1 MDQNNNRD
9 PGGPGGKKGGRAGPR
24 RGGAGPK
31 PALNAAEKARLIEK
45 ARQLVYQTPPLRPE
59 KLMACKEALEQ
70 GAYEIDSRKLANIL
84 IAELI
89 LKR

>member
-1 MDQNNNRD
+1 MDQSDNRD
-9 PGGPGGKKGGRAGPR
+9 PGGKKGGRAGPR
-24 RGGAGPK
+24 RGVAGPK
-31 PALNAAEKARLIEK
+31 AALNAAEKARLVEK
-45 ARQLVYQTPPLRPE
+45 ARQIVYQTPPLRPK
-59 KLMACKEALEQ
+59 KLAACKEALEQ

>member
-1 MDQNNNRD
+1 MDQNDNRD
-9 PGGPGGKKGGRAGPR
+9 SGGKKGGRAGPR
-24 RGGAGPK
+24 RGGAGPD
-31 PALNAAEKARLIEK
+31 PALNAAEKARLVEK
-45 ARQLVYQTPPLRPE
+45 ARQIVYQTPPLRPE
-59 KLMACKEALEQ
+59 KLAACKEALEQ

>member
-1 MDQNNNRD
+1 MDQNDNHET
-9 PGGPGGKKGGRAGPR
+9 GGKKGETAGPPR
-24 RGGAGPK
+24 EGAGPEPILK
-31 PALNAAEKARLIEK
+31 AAEKARLLEK
-45 ARQLVYQTPPLRPE
+45 ARQIVYQTPPLRPE
-59 KLMACKEALEQ
+59 KLAAFKEALEQ

>member
-1 MDQNNNRD
+1 MDQNDNRET
-9 PGGPGGKKGGRAGPR
+9 GGKKGEVAGPP

-31 PALNAAEKARLIEK
+31 PILKAAEKARLIEK
-45 ARQLVYQTPPLRPE
+45 ARQIVYQTPPLRPG
-59 KLMACKEALEQ
+59 KVVALKEALEQ

>member
-1 MDQNNNRD
+1 MDQNDNRD
-9 PGGPGGKKGGRAGPR
+9 PGGKKGGRAGPR

-31 PALNAAEKARLIEK
+31 AALNAAEKVRLIEK
-45 ARQLVYQTPPLRPE
+45 ARQIVYQTPPLRPE
-59 KLMACKEALEQ
+59 KLVACKEALEQ

>member
-1 MDQNNNRD
+1 MV
-9 PGGPGGKKGGRAGPR
+9 
-24 RGGAGPK
+24 
-31 PALNAAEKARLIEK
+31 EK
-45 ARQLVYQTPPLRPE
+45 ARQIVYQTPPLRPE
-59 KLMACKEALEQ
+59 KLVACKEALEQ